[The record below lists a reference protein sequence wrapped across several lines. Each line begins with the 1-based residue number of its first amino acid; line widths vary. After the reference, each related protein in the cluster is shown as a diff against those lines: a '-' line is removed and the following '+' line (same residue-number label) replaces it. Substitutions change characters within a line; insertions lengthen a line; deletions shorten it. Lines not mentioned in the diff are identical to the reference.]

1 MERHHRALTEP
12 DKCQRR
18 RWKIATLRLGVEE
31 ALEDRCCL
39 VHTRPALVRI
49 PECQRKPF
57 AAHRRLSAGARR
69 VWRNECGIGQQ
80 ALPGAPNLDQVVAI
94 GTVAMKKDHQ
104 LACASRARLKA
115 RSVEFSHS
123 SFSFSAPSRW
133 PFPAAGRSAE
143 PAPRLAS
150 SRHDSRPKA
159 NALPRRAMAA
169 KLRRSW

>member
-1 MERHHRALTEP
+1 MERHHGALTEP

-57 AAHRRLSAGARR
+57 AAHRRLSAGTRG
-69 VWRNECGIGQQ
+69 VWRNECGVGQQ
-80 ALPGAPNLDQVVAI
+80 ALPGAPDLDQIVAI
-94 GTVAMKKDHQ
+94 GAVAMKKDHQ

-123 SFSFSAPSRW
+123 SFSFSVSLCRPL
-133 PFPAAGRSAE
+133 RSAG
-143 PAPRLAS
+143 
-150 SRHDSRPKA
+150 
-159 NALPRRAMAA
+159 
-169 KLRRSW
+169 